1 MDGKHI
7 QRVLLDIIGLG
18 GSFVL
23 VIMISTDLAARHES
37 ELRELIN
44 TNQRLLRY
52 CYVYEDHGVTT
63 LLPAGGYR
71 AQCTMDYDGLFVIE
85 DHLEIPPSTLQQD

>member
-1 MDGKHI
+1 MEFKQI

-18 GSFVL
+18 GSFAL
-23 VIMISTDLAARHES
+23 VVMISTHQAARHES
-37 ELRELIN
+37 ELREFIN
-44 TNQRLLRY
+44 INQRLLHY
-52 CYVYEDHGVTT
+52 CYVYEGDGVPT

-85 DHLEIPPSTLQQD
+85 DPLELPRVLVE

>member
-1 MDGKHI
+1 MEVRHI

-18 GSFVL
+18 GSFAL
-23 VIMISTDLAARHES
+23 VVMISTHQSARHDS
-37 ELRELIN
+37 ELREFIN
-44 TNQRLLRY
+44 TNQRLLHY
-52 CYVYEDHGVTT
+52 CYVYEGDGTPI

-85 DHLEIPPSTLQQD
+85 DPLELPRVLVE